1 MKKVLLFFALFM
13 GLLGTSWSYD
23 FYAVAP
29 SGQTLFYN
37 IGYNG
42 SFVEVTWA
50 QNFFQSGSLTIPGS
64 VVHNGTTYSVTEI
77 GIDAFAYC
85 TGLTSVTIPNSVTW
99 IGERAFAYCTGLTS
113 VTIPYSVTCIRDDA
127 FFDCQGLTSVN
138 YTGTIAQ
145 WCNIAFA
152 FEDAN
157 PIFYSHS
164 LNINGSPISTNL
176 VIPDSVTSIGN
187 YTFYG
192 CSSLTSIT
200 IPDGVTSIGRSAF
213 YGCSGLT
220 SVTFNADSCTCN
232 YTFNGNYFH
241 PFEGCSNIT
250 NFTFGN
256 NITII
261 PSGLCGRLTGLTS
274 ITIPNSVTSIG
285 NNAFGGCSGLT
296 GALTIPNS
304 VTSIGGAAFASCSG
318 LTSVTIGSGVTNIGG
333 AAFYNCTGLTEIHSL
348 RPVAPQL
355 GTYWGYGAFYGVP
368 SSIPVHIPCGSSASY
383 YSRWSYFSNFVEEED
398 FTFTATSANE
408 QQGTVQILTMPTCTS
423 PHAVVYATAN
433 SGYHFDHWS
442 DGSTSNPYSLTV
454 TDDLDLIGYFVS
466 DGGTEGIEE
475 VGSQRSEVRVYAVDG
490 KIVVDGAEGET
501 VRVYDVTGRMVQTF
515 THSSHQALPA
525 GVYMVNVGQHPARK
539 VVVLR

>member
-13 GLLGTSWSYD
+13 GLFGTSWAYD
-23 FYAVAP
+23 FYAVSP

-37 IGYNG
+37 IINDGR
-42 SFVEVTWA
+42 VEVTWY
-50 QNFFQSGSLTIPGS
+50 QNEFQSGSLIIPGS
-64 VVHNGTTYSVTEI
+64 VVHNGTTYSVTNI
-77 GIDAFAYC
+77 GDDAFSYC
-85 TGLTSVTIPNSVTW
+85 TGLTSVTIPNSVIW
-99 IGERAFAYCTGLTS
+99 IDERAFMGCG
-113 VTIPYSVTCIRDDA
+113 
-127 FFDCQGLTSVN
+127 GLTSVN

-145 WCNIAFA
+145 WCNLEFRD
-152 FEDAN
+152 ELSN

-192 CSSLTSIT
+192 CSGLTSIT

-220 SVTFNADSCTCN
+220 SVTFNADSCTCLN
-232 YTFNGNYFH
+232 FFNGYYIY

-256 NITII
+256 NVTII
-261 PSGLCGRLTGLTS
+261 PAGLCRGLTGLTS
-274 ITIPNSVTSIG
+274 ITIPNSVTSIDHY
-285 NNAFGGCSGLT
+285 AFRGCSGLT
-296 GALTIPNS
+296 SVTIPNS
-304 VTSIGGAAFASCSG
+304 VTSIGIGAFDGCSG

-333 AAFYNCTGLTEIHSL
+333 GAFYNCTGLTEIHSL

-355 GTYWGYGAFYGVP
+355 GTYNGHGAFDGVP
-368 SSIPVHIPCGSSASY
+368 SSIPVHIPCGSSTSY
-383 YSRWSYFSNFVEEED
+383 YSRWSYFSNFVEEEG

-423 PHAVVYATAN
+423 PQAVVYASAN
-433 SGYHFDHWS
+433 SSYHFDHWS

-475 VGSQRSEVRVYAVDG
+475 VGGQRSEGRVYAVEG

-515 THSSHQALPA
+515 IHSSHQALPA
-525 GVYMVNVGQHPARK
+525 GVYMVKVGQHPARK

>member
-13 GLLGTSWSYD
+13 GLLGTSWAYD
-23 FYAVAP
+23 FSAVSP
-29 SGQTLFYN
+29 SGHTLYYN
-37 IGYNG
+37 IIEGG
-42 SFVEVTWA
+42 VEVASYHDGIT
-50 QNFFQSGSLTIPGS
+50 GSLTIPSS
-64 VVHNGTTYSVTEI
+64 VVNDGVTYSVIAI
-77 GIDAFAYC
+77 GDNAFVWMSYY
-85 TGLTSVTIPNSVTW
+85 GKDNNPDMTSVTIPNS
-99 IGERAFAYCTGLTS
+99 
-113 VTIPYSVTCIRDDA
+113 
-127 FFDCQGLTSVN
+127 
-138 YTGTIAQ
+138 
-145 WCNIAFA
+145 
-152 FEDAN
+152 
-157 PIFYSHS
+157 
-164 LNINGSPISTNL
+164 
-176 VIPDSVTSIGN
+176 
-187 YTFYG
+187 
-192 CSSLTSIT
+192 
-200 IPDGVTSIGRSAF
+200 VTSIGRSAF

-232 YTFNGNYFH
+232 YTFNGNYFF

-261 PSGLCGRLTGLTS
+261 PSGLCCGLKGLTS

-285 NNAFGGCSGLT
+285 DEAFLGCSGLT

-304 VTSIGGAAFASCSG
+304 VTSIGGAAFWNCIG

-348 RPVAPQL
+348 SPIAPQL
-355 GTYWGYGAFYGVP
+355 GTNYGYGAFDGVP
-368 SSIPVHIPCGSSASY
+368 SSIPVHIPCGSSTSY
-383 YSRWSYFSNFVEEED
+383 YSRWSYFSNFVEEEG

-423 PHAVVYATAN
+423 PQAVVYATAN

-466 DGGTEGIEE
+466 DGGTEGIGE
-475 VGSQRSEVRVYAVDG
+475 VGSQQSEVNVYAVEG
-490 KIVVDGAEGET
+490 KIVVEGAEGES

-525 GVYMVNVGQHPARK
+525 GVYMVKVGQHPARK